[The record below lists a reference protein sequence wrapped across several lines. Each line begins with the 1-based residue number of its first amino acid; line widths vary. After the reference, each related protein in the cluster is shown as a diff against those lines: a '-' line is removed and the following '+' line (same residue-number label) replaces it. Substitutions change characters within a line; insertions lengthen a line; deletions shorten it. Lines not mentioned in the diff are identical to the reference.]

1 MGTVNDGFLFR
12 RRRWRW
18 YNDRDDINILSTL
31 SIINGCWNRVAWY
44 HSISIAITREG
55 RRTAAEP
62 KSADCCNKHND
73 RSIIITTAV
82 LSSWSSSWSL
92 TLRGTDG
99 LTIPSN
105 RLPGLI
111 DNGNNLPISFGKVE
125 PSTVGAVNT
134 KTIVLSYDP
143 RRQEFVVCHKE
154 GMVPWTWTQ
163 QR

>member
-1 MGTVNDGFLFR
+1 MIQ
-12 RRRWRW
+12 WSRW
-18 YNDRDDINILSTL
+18 YKYSFYPIN
-31 SIINGCWNRVAWY
+31 NQRCWNRVAWY